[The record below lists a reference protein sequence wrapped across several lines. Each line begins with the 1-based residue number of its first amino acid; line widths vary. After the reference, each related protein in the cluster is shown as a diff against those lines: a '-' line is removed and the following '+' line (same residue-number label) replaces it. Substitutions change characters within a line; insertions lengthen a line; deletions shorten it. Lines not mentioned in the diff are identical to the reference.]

1 MRGPTRPVGRAP
13 ARRRPGAAPFP
24 AEAIPRRKEGPR
36 PCGATSM
43 STVQTLRQAL
53 LALFALTLVG
63 VAGYMTLA
71 HMSFM
76 DALYMTV
83 ITLTT
88 VGFRE
93 VQPLDTAGQGSVQQA
108 LGRRKVQRQIA
119 HMSGHYIV
127 CGFGR
132 MGRIVCKELEAKPVP
147 FVVVEKD
154 PEMLRDLE
162 AEHYPF
168 LAGDATEDQVLIEA
182 GIQRARGLVAA
193 LSKDADNVYVVLTA
207 RELGPE
213 LLIVARAEDERS
225 ERKLLHAGA
234 TRVVSPYTIGGHRMA
249 HALLRPAVLDVID
262 LATHYRSIEL
272 QIEEVTVP
280 KGGFCEGLAIQQ
292 SGLRDQLGLI
302 VIAIKKPGG
311 EMVFN
316 PRAEVKIE
324 AGDRLV
330 LMGQTSNLRQIEER
344 MRSPTSG

>member
-1 MRGPTRPVGRAP
+1 
-13 ARRRPGAAPFP
+13 
-24 AEAIPRRKEGPR
+24 
-36 PCGATSM
+36 M

-53 LALFALTLVG
+53 FALLALTLVG
-63 VAGYMTLA
+63 TVGYTTLA
-71 HMSFM
+71 HMRPM

-93 VQPLDTAGQGSVQQA
+93 VEPLDTVGQAFTIVLLFTGLGIVFYSATLVARELIEGSVQRA

-168 LAGDATEDQVLIEA
+168 LAGDATEDQVLVEA

-280 KGGFCEGLAIQQ
+280 TGGFCEGLAIQQ

-316 PRAEVKIE
+316 PRADVKIE

-344 MRSPTSG
+344 LRARATS

>member
-1 MRGPTRPVGRAP
+1 
-13 ARRRPGAAPFP
+13 
-24 AEAIPRRKEGPR
+24 
-36 PCGATSM
+36 M

-53 LALFALTLVG
+53 FALLALTFVGTL
-63 VAGYMTLA
+63 GYMGIA
-71 HMSFM
+71 HMRPM

-93 VQPLDTAGQGSVQQA
+93 VEPLGPAGQAFTIVLLFTGLGIVFYSATLVARELIEGSVQQA

-154 PEMLRDLE
+154 PEMLRELE

-182 GIQRARGLVAA
+182 GIGRARGLVAA

-280 KGGFCEGLAIQQ
+280 AGGFCEGLAIQQ

-344 MRSPTSG
+344 LRSPTSS